1 MSTCPTCRTEHA
13 DGVAACAPDAE
24 RLPAD
29 PSRPGPDPELA
40 PGTLVGE
47 YRVEAKIGAGG
58 FGTVYRAMHP
68 VIGKAAAI
76 KVLSRQCSA
85 NPELV
90 SRFVAEARAVNQIRH
105 RNIIDIF
112 SFGAL
117 EDGRHY
123 YVMEL
128 LEGMTL
134 DAYRRKR
141 GRLPPA
147 EALPILVKIA
157 RALDAAHAAG
167 IAHRDLK
174 PENVFLVFD
183 EDGAI
188 FPKLLDFGIAKLL
201 GESSTAAHKTRTGHL
216 IGTPLYMSPEQCR
229 GKNVDH
235 RTDVYSFGILAHEL
249 LAGAPP
255 FDGESAFDLLI
266 KHTSEAAPPV
276 SSVATH
282 LSPALDAPLLRMLEK
297 EPTSRPASLLEGTAA
312 LVEAARGA
320 GYDLPAGLLRASDA
334 AVGRGAGDAVAGRGA
349 GDAVAGVRA
358 RAAATETLEAG
369 LAPTQRGP
377 VAGAST
383 GPHGT
388 ETVLQRS
395 LPDKLESTP
404 PAASRRRAALIA
416 AAVLGVAAAAALT
429 LRLGDGGPAAE
440 TLRAPASAA
449 AMPRAA
455 AALSA
460 PVLPASA
467 VATTAPS
474 SPPPATDAEATAA
487 SADAA
492 PPDVELRIQAT
503 PKELEVWSEG
513 KLVGKAPGPLRLPRG
528 HAVKLTF
535 KAPGYQEQA
544 QEVPAEADGAL
555 TVALKRAASTARGA
569 VRKGDLENPFQ

>member
-13 DGVAACAPDAE
+13 DGVVACPSDADTLSPDPA
-24 RLPAD
+24 LPGAD
-29 PSRPGPDPELA
+29 PDLA
-40 PGTLVGE
+40 PGTPVGE
-47 YRVEAKIGAGG
+47 YRIDAKIGVGG
-58 FGTVYRAMHP
+58 FGTVYRATHP

-85 NPELV
+85 NPQLV

-117 EDGRHY
+117 GDGRHY

-134 DAYRRKR
+134 DAYLRKR

-201 GESSTAAHKTRTGHL
+201 GEPSTTAHKTRTGHL

-229 GKNVDH
+229 GRNVDH

-255 FDGESAFDLLI
+255 FDGESAFDLLT
-266 KHTSEAAPPV
+266 KHASEPAPPV
-276 SSVATH
+276 SSLATH

-297 EPTSRPASLLEGTAA
+297 DPASRPASLLEATAA

-320 GYDLPAGLLRASDA
+320 GYDVPTSLLRASDA
-334 AVGRGAGDAVAGRGA
+334 AVGRGGSDAAGP
-349 GDAVAGVRA
+349 RA
-358 RAAATETLEAG
+358 RIAAAEPLAAE
-369 LAPTQRGP
+369 LAPTQPGP
-377 VAGAST
+377 VADAST
-383 GPHGT
+383 DRNGT

-395 LPDKLESTP
+395 LPGKVESTP
-404 PAASRRRAALIA
+404 AAVSRRRAAL
-416 AAVLGVAAAAALT
+416 AAVAILGGAAAAALT
-429 LRLGDGGPAAE
+429 LRLTGSE
-440 TLRAPASAA
+440 HLAPRPPRSRCAS
-449 AMPRAA
+449 
-455 AALSA
+455 
-460 PVLPASA
+460 
-467 VATTAPS
+467 
-474 SPPPATDAEATAA
+474 
-487 SADAA
+487 
-492 PPDVELRIQAT
+492 
-503 PKELEVWSEG
+503 
-513 KLVGKAPGPLRLPRG
+513 
-528 HAVKLTF
+528 
-535 KAPGYQEQA
+535 
-544 QEVPAEADGAL
+544 
-555 TVALKRAASTARGA
+555 RAASIWPAPRAR
-569 VRKGDLENPFQ
+569 RRWLRR

>member
-13 DGVAACAPDAE
+13 DGVAACTPDADT
-24 RLPAD
+24 LAAD
-29 PSRPGPDPELA
+29 PALPGADPELA
-40 PGTLVGE
+40 PGTPVGE
-47 YRVEAKIGAGG
+47 YRIEEKIGVGG
-58 FGTVYRAMHP
+58 FGTVYRATHP

-85 NPELV
+85 NPQHV
-90 SRFVAEARAVNQIRH
+90 SRFIAEARAVNQIRH

-201 GESSTAAHKTRTGHL
+201 GESSTTAHKTRTGHL

-229 GKNVDH
+229 GKSVDH

-255 FDGESAFDLLI
+255 FDGENAFDLLI
-266 KHTSEAAPPV
+266 KHTSEAPPPV
-276 SSVATH
+276 STVATH

-297 EPTSRPASLLEGTAA
+297 DPASRPASLLEATVA

-320 GYDLPAGLLRASDA
+320 GYELPAGLLRASDA
-334 AVGRGAGDAVAGRGA
+334 SVGRGSGDAAAGL
-349 GDAVAGVRA
+349 RA
-358 RAAATETLEAG
+358 RAAAPEPLGAG
-369 LAPTQRGP
+369 LAATQPGP
-377 VAGAST
+377 GVDAST

-395 LPDKLESTP
+395 LPGKPESAPDAT
-404 PAASRRRAALIA
+404 SRRRVALTA
-416 AAVLGVAAAAALT
+416 AAILGVAAAAALT
-429 LRLGDGGPAAE
+429 LRLGYGGPTDEAP
-440 TLRAPASAA
+440 RAPASAA
-449 AMPRAA
+449 PESAA
-455 AALSA
+455 PVA
-460 PVLPASA
+460 PVLPAPAVASA
-467 VATTAPS
+467 VPAPAVAPAPASAPS
-474 SPPPATDAEATAA
+474 PPLEAVAAA
-487 SADAA
+487 SAGAA
-492 PPDVELRIQAT
+492 QPDVELRIQAT
-503 PKELEVWSEG
+503 PKALEVWSEG

-528 HAVKLTF
+528 RAVKLTF

-544 QEVPAEADGAL
+544 QEVPAEADGAV
-555 TVALKRAASTARGA
+555 TVSLKRAASTARGA
-569 VRKGDLENPFQ
+569 ARKGDLENPFQ

>member
-13 DGVAACAPDAE
+13 DGVVACPPDADTLAPDPA
-24 RLPAD
+24 LPGAD
-29 PSRPGPDPELA
+29 PDLA
-40 PGTLVGE
+40 PGTPVGE
-47 YRVEAKIGAGG
+47 YRIEAKIGVGG

-85 NPELV
+85 NPQLV

-174 PENVFLVFD
+174 PENVFLVFE

-201 GESSTAAHKTRTGHL
+201 GESATTAHKTRTGHL

-229 GKNVDH
+229 GRNVDH

-255 FDGESAFDLLI
+255 FDGETAFDLLI
-266 KHTSEAAPPV
+266 KHTSEPAPPV
-276 SSVATH
+276 SSLDTR

-297 EPTSRPASLLEGTAA
+297 DPESRPASLLEATAA

-320 GYDLPAGLLRASDA
+320 GYDVPTGLLRASDA
-334 AVGRGAGDAVAGRGA
+334 AVGRGESDAAGR
-349 GDAVAGVRA
+349 RA
-358 RAAATETLEAG
+358 RIAAAEPLAAV
-369 LAPTQRGP
+369 LAPTQPGP
-377 VAGAST
+377 VADVST
-383 GPHGT
+383 GPNGT

-395 LPDKLESTP
+395 LPGKVESTP
-404 PAASRRRAALIA
+404 AAASLRRAAL
-416 AAVLGVAAAAALT
+416 AAVFILGGAAAAALT
-429 LRLGDGGPAAE
+429 LRLTGSEPLADAP
-440 TLRAPASAA
+440 RAPALAAPESAA
-449 AMPRAA
+449 
-455 AALSA
+455 LLA
-460 PVLPASA
+460 PVAPA
-467 VATTAPS
+467 P
-474 SPPPATDAEATAA
+474 AA
-487 SADAA
+487 SAAPAPADVPTASARAA
-492 PPDVELRIQAT
+492 PPEVELQIQAT
-503 PKELEVWSEG
+503 PKEIEVWSEG

-528 HAVKLTF
+528 RAVKLTF
-535 KAPGYQEQA
+535 KSPGYQEQA
-544 QEVPAEADGAL
+544 QEFPAEADGAL
-555 TVALKRAASTARGA
+555 TVSLKRAAASARGT
-569 VRKGDLENPFQ
+569 VRKGDLEDPFQ

>member
-13 DGVAACAPDAE
+13 DGVVACPPDADTLSPGPA
-24 RLPAD
+24 LPGAD
-29 PSRPGPDPELA
+29 PDLA
-40 PGTLVGE
+40 PGTPVGE
-47 YRVEAKIGAGG
+47 YRIEAKIGVGG

-85 NPELV
+85 NPQLV
-90 SRFVAEARAVNQIRH
+90 SRFIAEARAVNQIRH

-134 DAYRRKR
+134 DAYLRKR

-201 GESSTAAHKTRTGHL
+201 GEPSTTAHKTRTGHL

-229 GKNVDH
+229 GRNVDH

-255 FDGESAFDLLI
+255 FDGESAFDLLT
-266 KHTSEAAPPV
+266 KHASEPAPPV
-276 SSVATH
+276 SSLATH

-297 EPTSRPASLLEGTAA
+297 DPASRPASLLEATAA

-320 GYDLPAGLLRASDA
+320 GYDVPTGLLRASDA
-334 AVGRGAGDAVAGRGA
+334 AVGRGGSDAAGR
-349 GDAVAGVRA
+349 RA
-358 RAAATETLEAG
+358 RIAAAEPLAVE
-369 LAPTQRGP
+369 LAPTQPGP
-377 VAGAST
+377 VADAST
-383 GPHGT
+383 DPNGT

-395 LPDKLESTP
+395 LPDKVESTP
-404 PAASRRRAALIA
+404 AAASRWRAAL
-416 AAVLGVAAAAALT
+416 AAVAILGGAAAAALT
-429 LRLGDGGPAAE
+429 LRLTGSEHLADAP
-440 TLRAPASAA
+440 RAPALAAPESAA
-449 AMPRAA
+449 
-455 AALSA
+455 LLA
-460 PVLPASA
+460 PVAPA
-467 VATTAPS
+467 P
-474 SPPPATDAEATAA
+474 AA
-487 SADAA
+487 SAAPAPADVPTASARAA
-492 PPDVELRIQAT
+492 PPEVELQIQAT
-503 PKELEVWSEG
+503 PKEIEVWSEG

-528 HAVKLTF
+528 RAVKLTF
-535 KAPGYQEQA
+535 KSPGYQEQA
-544 QEVPAEADGAL
+544 QEFLAEADGAL
-555 TVALKRAASTARGA
+555 TVTLKRAAATARGN
-569 VRKGDLENPFQ
+569 VRKGDLEDPFQ

>member
-13 DGVAACAPDAE
+13 DGVVACPPDADT
-24 RLPAD
+24 L
-29 PSRPGPDPELA
+29 SPDPALPGAEPDLA
-40 PGTLVGE
+40 PGTPVGE
-47 YRVEAKIGAGG
+47 YRIEAKIGVGG
-58 FGTVYRAMHP
+58 FGTVYRATHP

-85 NPELV
+85 NPQLV

-134 DAYRRKR
+134 DAYLRKR

-201 GESSTAAHKTRTGHL
+201 GEPSTTAHKTRTGHL

-229 GKNVDH
+229 GRNVDH

-255 FDGESAFDLLI
+255 FDGESAFDLLT
-266 KHTSEAAPPV
+266 KHASEPAPPV
-276 SSVATH
+276 SSLATH

-297 EPTSRPASLLEGTAA
+297 DPASRPASLLEATAA

-320 GYDLPAGLLRASDA
+320 GYDVPASLLRASDT
-334 AVGRGAGDAVAGRGA
+334 AVGRGGSDAAGP
-349 GDAVAGVRA
+349 RA
-358 RAAATETLEAG
+358 RIAAAEPLAAEF
-369 LAPTQRGP
+369 APTQPGP
-377 VAGAST
+377 VADAST
-383 GPHGT
+383 DRNGT

-395 LPDKLESTP
+395 LPGKVESTP
-404 PAASRRRAALIA
+404 AAASRRRAAL
-416 AAVLGVAAAAALT
+416 AAVAILGGAAAAALT
-429 LRLGDGGPAAE
+429 LRLTGSEQLADAP
-440 TLRAPASAA
+440 RAPALAA
-449 AMPRAA
+449 PET
-455 AALSA
+455 AALVA
-460 PVLPASA
+460 PVAPA
-467 VATTAPS
+467 P
-474 SPPPATDAEATAA
+474 AA
-487 SADAA
+487 SAAPAPAASAAPAPADVPTASARAA
-492 PPDVELRIQAT
+492 PPEVELRIQAT
-503 PKELEVWSEG
+503 PKEIEVWSEG

-528 HAVKLTF
+528 RAVKLTF
-535 KAPGYQEQA
+535 KSPGYQEQA
-544 QEVPAEADGAL
+544 QEFPAEADGAL
-555 TVALKRAASTARGA
+555 TVSLKKAAATARGT
-569 VRKGDLENPFQ
+569 VRKGDLEDPFQ

>member
-13 DGVAACAPDAE
+13 DGVVACPPDADTLAPDPA
-24 RLPAD
+24 LPGAD
-29 PSRPGPDPELA
+29 PDLA
-40 PGTLVGE
+40 PGTPVGE
-47 YRVEAKIGAGG
+47 YRIEAKIGVGG

-85 NPELV
+85 NPQLV

-201 GESSTAAHKTRTGHL
+201 GESSTTAHKTRTGHL

-229 GKNVDH
+229 GRNVDH

-266 KHTSEAAPPV
+266 KHTSEPAPPV
-276 SSVATH
+276 SSVTTH

-297 EPTSRPASLLEGTAA
+297 DPESRPASLLEATAA

-320 GYDLPAGLLRASDA
+320 GYDVPTGLLRASDA
-334 AVGRGAGDAVAGRGA
+334 AVGRGGSDAAGR
-349 GDAVAGVRA
+349 RA
-358 RAAATETLEAG
+358 RIAAAEPLAAG
-369 LAPTQRGP
+369 
-377 VAGAST
+377 
-383 GPHGT
+383 
-388 ETVLQRS
+388 
-395 LPDKLESTP
+395 
-404 PAASRRRAALIA
+404 SRRRSRVPSRTRAPRTPTGPRRCCSGRCRARWRAHRPRRRGGGQRSPRSPSSAAPRPPRSRCASRA
-416 AAVLGVAAAAALT
+416 ASLWPTPRARRRW
-429 LRLGDGGPAAE
+429 LRRRRPRCSPRSRRRPPPRPHRRPR
-440 TLRAPASAA
+440 TCPRRAPARRRPRSSSRSRRRRRRSRCGARASSSARRRGRCA
-449 AMPRAA
+449 CRAG
-455 AALSA
+455 A
-460 PVLPASA
+460 P
-467 VATTAPS
+467 
-474 SPPPATDAEATAA
+474 
-487 SADAA
+487 
-492 PPDVELRIQAT
+492 
-503 PKELEVWSEG
+503 
-513 KLVGKAPGPLRLPRG
+513 
-528 HAVKLTF
+528 
-535 KAPGYQEQA
+535 
-544 QEVPAEADGAL
+544 
-555 TVALKRAASTARGA
+555 
-569 VRKGDLENPFQ
+569 

>member
-13 DGVAACAPDAE
+13 DGVAACATDGETLAAE
-24 RLPAD
+24 PA
-29 PSRPGPDPELA
+29 PPGADPELA
-40 PGTLVGE
+40 PGTPVGE

-58 FGTVYRAMHP
+58 FGTVYRAIHP

-85 NPELV
+85 NPQLV

-201 GESSTAAHKTRTGHL
+201 GESSGAVHKTRTGHL

-235 RTDVYSFGILAHEL
+235 RTDIYSFGILAHEL

-255 FDGESAFDLLI
+255 FDAENAFDLLI

-276 SSVATH
+276 STVATH

-297 EPTSRPASLLEGTAA
+297 DPASRPASLLEATVA

-320 GYDLPAGLLRASDA
+320 GYELPGGLLRASDA
-334 AVGRGAGDAVAGRGA
+334 AVGRGAGEAAAGR
-349 GDAVAGVRA
+349 RA
-358 RAAATETLEAG
+358 RAAAAAPLDAG

-377 VAGAST
+377 VAEASS
-383 GPHGT
+383 GLHGN
-388 ETVLQRS
+388 ETLLQGS
-395 LPDKLESTP
+395 LPGKLESTP
-404 PAASRRRAALIA
+404 AAAPRRRAALAA

-429 LRLGDGGPAAE
+429 LHLGHMHLGHGEPAADAP
-440 TLRAPASAA
+440 RARASAA
-449 AMPRAA
+449 AES
-455 AALSA
+455 AALVA

-467 VATTAPS
+467 VAAAAPEPAA
-474 SPPPATDAEATAA
+474 PPPSLEATAAAAHAA

-528 HAVKLTF
+528 SAVKLTF
-535 KAPGYQEQA
+535 KAPGYQDQA
-544 QEVPAEADGAL
+544 QEVPAEADGAI

>member
-13 DGVAACAPDAE
+13 DGVAACATNVETLAAE
-24 RLPAD
+24 PA
-29 PSRPGPDPELA
+29 PPGADPELA
-40 PGTLVGE
+40 PGTPVGE

-58 FGTVYRAMHP
+58 FGTVYRAIHP

-85 NPELV
+85 NPQLV

-201 GESSTAAHKTRTGHL
+201 GESSSAVHKTRTGHL

-235 RTDVYSFGILAHEL
+235 RTDIYSFGILAHEL

-255 FDGESAFDLLI
+255 FDGENAFDLLI

-276 SSVATH
+276 STVATH

-297 EPTSRPASLLEGTAA
+297 DPASRPASLLEATVA

-320 GYDLPAGLLRASDA
+320 GYELPGGLLRASDA
-334 AVGRGAGDAVAGRGA
+334 AVGRGAAARDRARGA
-349 GDAVAGVRA
+349 AVEA
-358 RAAATETLEAG
+358 LDAG

-377 VAGAST
+377 AAEASS
-383 GPHGT
+383 GLHGN
-388 ETVLQRS
+388 ETLLQGS
-395 LPDKLESTP
+395 LPSNLESK
-404 PAASRRRAALIA
+404 PATASRRRAALA
-416 AAVLGVAAAAALT
+416 AVAVLGIGAAAALT
-429 LRLGDGGPAAE
+429 LHFGHMQIGHGEPAADAP
-440 TLRAPASAA
+440 RAPASAA
-449 AMPRAA
+449 AMPRTE
-455 AALSA
+455 AALVA

-467 VATTAPS
+467 AAAAAPESAAPS
-474 SPPPATDAEATAA
+474 PPLEATAAAAA

-492 PPDVELRIQAT
+492 PPDVELRIRAT

-528 HAVKLTF
+528 RAVKLTF

-544 QEVPAEADGAL
+544 QEVPAEADGAI
-555 TVALKRAASTARGA
+555 TVSLKRVAPTARGA

>member
-13 DGVAACAPDAE
+13 DGVVACPPDADTLSPDPA
-24 RLPAD
+24 LPSAD
-29 PSRPGPDPELA
+29 PDLA
-40 PGTLVGE
+40 PGTPVGE
-47 YRVEAKIGAGG
+47 YRIEAKIGVGG

-85 NPELV
+85 NPQLV

-201 GESSTAAHKTRTGHL
+201 GEPSTTAHKTRTGHL

-229 GKNVDH
+229 GRNVDH

-255 FDGESAFDLLI
+255 FDGESAFDLLM
-266 KHTSEAAPPV
+266 KHTSEPAPPV
-276 SSVATH
+276 SSVTTH

-297 EPTSRPASLLEGTAA
+297 DPASRPASLLEATAA

-320 GYDLPAGLLRASDA
+320 GYDVPTGLLRASDA
-334 AVGRGAGDAVAGRGA
+334 AVGRGGSDAAGH
-349 GDAVAGVRA
+349 RA
-358 RAAATETLEAG
+358 RIAAAEPLAAG
-369 LAPTQRGP
+369 LAPTQPGP
-377 VAGAST
+377 VADAST
-383 GPHGT
+383 DRNGT

-395 LPDKLESTP
+395 LPGKVESTP
-404 PAASRRRAALIA
+404 AAASRRRAAL
-416 AAVLGVAAAAALT
+416 AAVAILGVAAAAALA
-429 LRLGDGGPAAE
+429 LRLTGSEPLADAP
-440 TLRAPASAA
+440 RAPASAA
-449 AMPRAA
+449 PES
-455 AALSA
+455 AALLVPVA
-460 PVLPASA
+460 P
-467 VATTAPS
+467 AP
-474 SPPPATDAEATAA
+474 AA
-487 SADAA
+487 SAAPAPADVPTASARAA
-492 PPDVELRIQAT
+492 PPEVELQIQAT
-503 PKELEVWSEG
+503 PKEIEVWSEG

-528 HAVKLTF
+528 RAVKLTF
-535 KAPGYQEQA
+535 KSPGYQEQA
-544 QEVPAEADGAL
+544 QEFPAEADGAL
-555 TVALKRAASTARGA
+555 TVSLKRAAATTRGT
-569 VRKGDLENPFQ
+569 VRKGDLEDPFQ

>member
-1 MSTCPTCRTEHA
+1 MRTA
-13 DGVAACAPDAE
+13 S
-24 RLPAD
+24 LPARRTAETLAAEPAPPGAD
-29 PSRPGPDPELA
+29 PGARAGHAGRRVPRR
-40 PGTLVGE
+40 GE
-47 YRVEAKIGAGG
+47 DRGGG
-58 FGTVYRAMHP
+58 FGTVYRAIHP

-85 NPELV
+85 NPQLV
-90 SRFVAEARAVNQIRH
+90 SRFIAEARAVNQIRH

-201 GESSTAAHKTRTGHL
+201 GESSGTVHKTRTGHL

-235 RTDVYSFGILAHEL
+235 RTDIYSFGILAHEL

-255 FDGESAFDLLI
+255 FDAENAFDLLI

-276 SSVATH
+276 STVATH

-297 EPTSRPASLLEGTAA
+297 DPASRPASLLEATVA

-320 GYDLPAGLLRASDA
+320 GYELPGGLLRASDA
-334 AVGRGAGDAVAGRGA
+334 AVGRGAGEAAAGR
-349 GDAVAGVRA
+349 RA
-358 RAAATETLEAG
+358 RAAAAAPLDAG

-377 VAGAST
+377 VADASS
-383 GPHGT
+383 GLHGN
-388 ETVLQRS
+388 ETLLQDRCRASWRARRLRRRGGGRRS
-395 LPDKLESTP
+395 PRP
-404 PAASRRRAALIA
+404 PSSASPRPRRSRCTSGTCTSGTASRRPMHRARTRRSRPRWSRRSCRLPPSPRPRRSRPRR
-416 AAVLGVAAAAALT
+416 
-429 LRLGDGGPAAE
+429 LRRWRRPPRPRPR
-440 TLRAPASAA
+440 RAPTRRRPTSSSGSRRRRRSSRCGARASSSARRRGRCA
-449 AMPRAA
+449 WRAG
-455 AALSA
+455 
-460 PVLPASA
+460 
-467 VATTAPS
+467 
-474 SPPPATDAEATAA
+474 
-487 SADAA
+487 
-492 PPDVELRIQAT
+492 T
-503 PKELEVWSEG
+503 P
-513 KLVGKAPGPLRLPRG
+513 
-528 HAVKLTF
+528 
-535 KAPGYQEQA
+535 
-544 QEVPAEADGAL
+544 
-555 TVALKRAASTARGA
+555 
-569 VRKGDLENPFQ
+569 

>member
-13 DGVAACAPDAE
+13 DGVVACPPDADTLAPDPA
-24 RLPAD
+24 LPGAD
-29 PSRPGPDPELA
+29 PDLA
-40 PGTLVGE
+40 PGTPVGE
-47 YRVEAKIGAGG
+47 YRIEAKIGVGG

-85 NPELV
+85 NPQLV

-201 GESSTAAHKTRTGHL
+201 GESSTTAHKTRTGHL

-229 GKNVDH
+229 GRNVDH

-266 KHTSEAAPPV
+266 KHTSEPAPPV
-276 SSVATH
+276 SSVTTH

-297 EPTSRPASLLEGTAA
+297 DPESRPASLLEATAA

-320 GYDLPAGLLRASDA
+320 GYDVPTGLLRASDA
-334 AVGRGAGDAVAGRGA
+334 AVGRGGSDAAGR
-349 GDAVAGVRA
+349 RA
-358 RAAATETLEAG
+358 RIAAAEPLAAG
-369 LAPTQRGP
+369 LAPTQPGP
-377 VAGAST
+377 VADAST
-383 GPHGT
+383 TDPNGT

-395 LPDKLESTP
+395 LPGKVESTP
-404 PAASRRRAALIA
+404 AAASRRRAAL
-416 AAVLGVAAAAALT
+416 AAVAILGGAAAAALT
-429 LRLGDGGPAAE
+429 LRLTGSEPLADAP
-440 TLRAPASAA
+440 RAPALAA
-449 AMPRAA
+449 QET
-455 AALSA
+455 AALLA
-460 PVLPASA
+460 PVAPA
-467 VATTAPS
+467 P
-474 SPPPATDAEATAA
+474 AA
-487 SADAA
+487 SAAPAPADVSTASARAA
-492 PPDVELRIQAT
+492 PPEVELQIQAT
-503 PKELEVWSEG
+503 PKEVEVWSEG

-528 HAVKLTF
+528 RAVKLTF
-535 KAPGYQEQA
+535 KSPGYQEQA
-544 QEVPAEADGAL
+544 QQFPAEADGAL
-555 TVALKRAASTARGA
+555 TVSLKRAASTARGT
-569 VRKGDLENPFQ
+569 VRKGDLEDPFQ

>member
-13 DGVAACAPDAE
+13 DGVVACPRDAE
-24 RLPAD
+24 TLSPDPALPGAD
-29 PSRPGPDPELA
+29 PDLA
-40 PGTLVGE
+40 PGTPVGE
-47 YRVEAKIGAGG
+47 YRIEAKIGVGG

-85 NPELV
+85 NPQLV
-90 SRFVAEARAVNQIRH
+90 SRFIAEARAVNQIRH

-174 PENVFLVFD
+174 PENVFLIFD

-201 GESSTAAHKTRTGHL
+201 GESSTTAHKTRTGHL

-229 GKNVDH
+229 GRNVDH
-235 RTDVYSFGILAHEL
+235 RTDVYSFGILAYEL

-255 FDGESAFDLLI
+255 FDGETAFDLLM
-266 KHTSEAAPPV
+266 KHTSEPAPPV
-276 SSVATH
+276 SSLTTH

-297 EPTSRPASLLEGTAA
+297 DPASRPASLLEATAA

-320 GYDLPAGLLRASDA
+320 GYDVPAGLLRASDA
-334 AVGRGAGDAVAGRGA
+334 AVGSGGSDAAGR
-349 GDAVAGVRA
+349 RA
-358 RAAATETLEAG
+358 RIAAAEPLAAG
-369 LAPTQRGP
+369 LAPTQPGP
-377 VAGAST
+377 VADAST
-383 GPHGT
+383 GPNGT

-395 LPDKLESTP
+395 LPGKVESTP
-404 PAASRRRAALIA
+404 AAASRRRAAL
-416 AAVLGVAAAAALT
+416 AAVAILGVAAAAALT
-429 LRLGDGGPAAE
+429 LHLAGSEPLADAP
-440 TLRAPASAA
+440 RAPALAAPESAA
-449 AMPRAA
+449 
-455 AALSA
+455 LLA
-460 PVLPASA
+460 PVAPA
-467 VATTAPS
+467 P
-474 SPPPATDAEATAA
+474 AA
-487 SADAA
+487 SAAPAPADVPTASARAA
-492 PPDVELRIQAT
+492 PPEVELQIQAT
-503 PKELEVWSEG
+503 PKEIEVWSEG

-528 HAVKLTF
+528 RAVKLTF
-535 KAPGYQEQA
+535 KSPGYQEQA
-544 QEVPAEADGAL
+544 QEFPAEADGAL
-555 TVALKRAASTARGA
+555 TVSLKRAAATARGT
-569 VRKGDLENPFQ
+569 VRKGDLEDPFQ

>member
-13 DGVAACAPDAE
+13 DGVAACATNAE
-24 RLPAD
+24 TLAAEPA
-29 PSRPGPDPELA
+29 PPGADPELA
-40 PGTLVGE
+40 PGTPVGE

-58 FGTVYRAMHP
+58 FGTVYRAIHP

-85 NPELV
+85 NPQLV

-201 GESSTAAHKTRTGHL
+201 GESSSTVHKTRTGHL

-235 RTDVYSFGILAHEL
+235 RTDIYSFGILAHEL

-255 FDGESAFDLLI
+255 FDGENAFDLLI

-276 SSVATH
+276 STVATH

-297 EPTSRPASLLEGTAA
+297 DPVSRPASLIEATTA

-320 GYDLPAGLLRASDA
+320 GYELPGGLLRASDA
-334 AVGRGAGDAVAGRGA
+334 AVGRGAGDAAAR
-349 GDAVAGVRA
+349 R
-358 RAAATETLEAG
+358 RAAVEALDAG
-369 LAPTQRGP
+369 LAPTQRGH
-377 VAGAST
+377 AAEASS
-383 GPHGT
+383 GLHGN
-388 ETVLQRS
+388 ETLLQGS
-395 LPDKLESTP
+395 LPSKPESTSTT
-404 PAASRRRAALIA
+404 ASRRRAALTA
-416 AAVLGVAAAAALT
+416 VAVLGIGAAAALT
-429 LRLGDGGPAAE
+429 LHLGHSEPAADAP
-440 TLRAPASAA
+440 RAPASAA
-449 AMPRAA
+449 AMPRTE
-455 AALSA
+455 AALVA

-467 VATTAPS
+467 A
-474 SPPPATDAEATAA
+474 AEATPESAAPSPSPEATAAAAA

-528 HAVKLTF
+528 RAVTLTF

-544 QEVPAEADGAL
+544 QEVPAEADGAIA
-555 TVALKRAASTARGA
+555 VSLKRAAPTARGP

>member
-13 DGVAACAPDAE
+13 DGVVACPPDADTLSPDPA
-24 RLPAD
+24 LPGA
-29 PSRPGPDPELA
+29 DPELA
-40 PGTLVGE
+40 PGTPVGE
-47 YRVEAKIGAGG
+47 YRIEAKIGVGG

-85 NPELV
+85 NPQLV

-134 DAYRRKR
+134 DAYLRKR
-141 GRLPPA
+141 RRLPPA
-147 EALPILVKIA
+147 EALPILAKVA

-201 GESSTAAHKTRTGHL
+201 GEPSTTAHKTRTGHL

-229 GKNVDH
+229 GRNVDH
-235 RTDVYSFGILAHEL
+235 RTDIYSFGILAHEL

-255 FDGESAFDLLI
+255 FDGESAFDLLT
-266 KHTSEAAPPV
+266 KHAAEPAPPV

-297 EPTSRPASLLEGTAA
+297 DPASRPASLLEATAA

-320 GYDLPAGLLRASDA
+320 GYDVPAGLLRASDA
-334 AVGRGAGDAVAGRGA
+334 AVGRGGSDAVGRGA
-349 GDAVAGVRA
+349 RI
-358 RAAATETLEAG
+358 AAADPLAAG
-369 LAPTQRGP
+369 LAPTQPGP
-377 VAGAST
+377 VAGASA
-383 GPHGT
+383 GPNGT

-395 LPDKLESTP
+395 LPGKVESTP
-404 PAASRRRAALIA
+404 AAASRRRAAL
-416 AAVLGVAAAAALT
+416 AAVAILGGAAAAALT
-429 LRLGDGGPAAE
+429 LRLTGSEHLADAP
-440 TLRAPASAA
+440 RAPALAASDESAA
-449 AMPRAA
+449 LLAPVAPAPAASAAPAPAASAPADVPTASPRAA
-455 AALSA
+455 
-460 PVLPASA
+460 
-467 VATTAPS
+467 
-474 SPPPATDAEATAA
+474 PPE
-487 SADAA
+487 
-492 PPDVELRIQAT
+492 VELQIQAT
-503 PKELEVWSEG
+503 PKEIEVWSEG

-528 HAVKLTF
+528 RAVKLTF
-535 KAPGYQEQA
+535 KSPGYQEQA
-544 QEVPAEADGAL
+544 QEFLAEADGAL
-555 TVALKRAASTARGA
+555 TVTLKRAAATARGT
-569 VRKGDLENPFQ
+569 VRKGDLEDPFQ

>member
-13 DGVAACAPDAE
+13 DGVVACPPDAE
-24 RLPAD
+24 TL
-29 PSRPGPDPELA
+29 SPDPALPGVDPDLA
-40 PGTLVGE
+40 PGTPVGE
-47 YRVEAKIGAGG
+47 YRIEAKIGVGG

-85 NPELV
+85 NPQLV
-90 SRFVAEARAVNQIRH
+90 SRFIAEARAVNQIRH

-201 GESSTAAHKTRTGHL
+201 GESSTTAHKTRTGHL

-255 FDGESAFDLLI
+255 FDGESAFDLLM
-266 KHTSEAAPPV
+266 KHTSEPAPPV
-276 SSVATH
+276 SSLDTR

-297 EPTSRPASLLEGTAA
+297 DPASRPASLLEATAA

-320 GYDLPAGLLRASDA
+320 GYDVPKGLLRSSDA
-334 AVGRGAGDAVAGRGA
+334 AVGRGESDAAGR
-349 GDAVAGVRA
+349 RA
-358 RAAATETLEAG
+358 RIAAAEPLAAG
-369 LAPTQRGP
+369 LAPTQPGP
-377 VAGAST
+377 VADAST
-383 GPHGT
+383 DRNGT

-395 LPDKLESTP
+395 LPGKVESTP
-404 PAASRRRAALIA
+404 AAASRRRAAL
-416 AAVLGVAAAAALT
+416 AAVAILGVAAAAALT
-429 LRLGDGGPAAE
+429 LLLADSEPLADAP
-440 TLRAPASAA
+440 RAPALGAPESAA
-449 AMPRAA
+449 
-455 AALSA
+455 LLA
-460 PVLPASA
+460 PVAPA
-467 VATTAPS
+467 P
-474 SPPPATDAEATAA
+474 AA
-487 SADAA
+487 SAAPAPADVSTASARAA
-492 PPDVELRIQAT
+492 PPEVELQIQAT
-503 PKELEVWSEG
+503 PKEIEVWSEG

-528 HAVKLTF
+528 RAVKLTF
-535 KAPGYQEQA
+535 KSPGYQEQA
-544 QEVPAEADGAL
+544 QEFPAEADGAL
-555 TVALKRAASTARGA
+555 TVSLKRAAATTRGT
-569 VRKGDLENPFQ
+569 VRKGDLEDPFQ

>member
-13 DGVAACAPDAE
+13 DGVVACPPDADTLSPDPA
-24 RLPAD
+24 LPGAD
-29 PSRPGPDPELA
+29 PDLA
-40 PGTLVGE
+40 PGTPVGE
-47 YRVEAKIGAGG
+47 YRIEAKIGVGG

-85 NPELV
+85 NPQLV

-174 PENVFLVFD
+174 PENVFLVFE

-201 GESSTAAHKTRTGHL
+201 GESSTTPHKTRTGHL

-229 GKNVDH
+229 GRNVDH

-255 FDGESAFDLLI
+255 FDGESAFDLLT
-266 KHTSEAAPPV
+266 KHTSEPAPPV
-276 SSVATH
+276 SSLAPH

-297 EPTSRPASLLEGTAA
+297 DPASRPASLLEATAA

-320 GYDLPAGLLRASDA
+320 GYDVPTGLLRASDA
-334 AVGRGAGDAVAGRGA
+334 AVGGGGSDAAGR
-349 GDAVAGVRA
+349 RA
-358 RAAATETLEAG
+358 RIAAAEPLAAG
-369 LAPTQRGP
+369 LAPTQPGP
-377 VAGAST
+377 VADAST
-383 GPHGT
+383 DPNRT

-395 LPDKLESTP
+395 LPGKVESTP
-404 PAASRRRAALIA
+404 AAASRRRAAL
-416 AAVLGVAAAAALT
+416 AAVAILGGAAVAALM
-429 LRLGDGGPAAE
+429 LRLTGSEHLADAP
-440 TLRAPASAA
+440 RAPALAAAESAA
-449 AMPRAA
+449 
-455 AALSA
+455 LLA
-460 PVLPASA
+460 PVAPA
-467 VATTAPS
+467 P
-474 SPPPATDAEATAA
+474 AA
-487 SADAA
+487 SAAPAPADVPTASARAA
-492 PPDVELRIQAT
+492 PPEVELQIQAT
-503 PKELEVWSEG
+503 PKEIEVWSEG

-528 HAVKLTF
+528 RAVKLTF
-535 KAPGYQEQA
+535 KSPGYQEQA
-544 QEVPAEADGAL
+544 QEFLADADGAL
-555 TVALKRAASTARGA
+555 TVTLKRAAATARGT
-569 VRKGDLENPFQ
+569 VRKGDLEDPFQ